1 MSEYTD
7 QVTRVVFPYVTFTNV
22 EGKEFTLPRER
33 IIHTETYHTKD
44 VNGVDVL
51 DHDKTFVN
59 FESPNPHSKGTLH
72 AVVDMP
78 LAHFREFALRPA
90 WSGVVQ

>member
-22 EGKEFTLPRER
+22 EGKTFTLPRER
-33 IIHTETYHTKD
+33 IIHTETYQAKD
-44 VNGVDVL
+44 DVL

-72 AVVDMP
+72 AVIDMP
-78 LAHFREFALRPA
+78 LMVFRESVLRPA
-90 WSGVVQ
+90 WCGEAQ